1 MEGFLH
7 FYGLPH
13 YSLVIKPSPYDE
25 PSWVTPLAPAPPVW
39 ERKPVFKLSTLPVR
53 RNFCNIHSF
62 FKPRFFISFANQV
75 LGERVTNGVVFSVS
89 VEVKDFYLLPQ
100 EILFAVSERR
110 KAQATGDNDRAR
122 EMMHKINATQDYEVL
137 YLDDEGYLAKKYE
150 IKLRGVCAP
159 MNGRSGRKVRR
170 ELEMLVDGKCL
181 TISVYNLDEEKRCV
195 AEVYSDHKHLQ
206 GILLNNATEVPW
218 GWKAEC

>member
-39 ERKPVFKLSTLPVR
+39 ERKPVFKLSTLP
-53 RNFCNIHSF
+53 
-62 FKPRFFISFANQV
+62 V

>member
-1 MEGFLH
+1 MG
-7 FYGLPH
+7 YSSCSSSTGLGKET
-13 YSLVIKPSPYDE
+13 SV
-25 PSWVTPLAPAPPVW
+25 
-39 ERKPVFKLSTLPVR
+39 
-53 RNFCNIHSF
+53 
-62 FKPRFFISFANQV
+62 QV
-75 LGERVTNGVVFSVS
+75 VNTSCARGKSNGVVFSVS

-170 ELEMLVDGKCL
+170 ELEKLVDGKCL